1 MNCFE
6 HTQKPAVGTCT
17 NCGRGLCKECATVVE
32 GLLSCRGNCQN
43 EITRKRQLMVKQER
57 AADDRTVVYGTA
69 GKMHQQAFA
78 SAALFGLLFVI
89 GGALLL
95 LDEEILPGAVLLGL
109 GAMLAIRS
117 AGLRRAAQKYNSL
130 AQNQAEAQTVNK

>member
-6 HTQKPAVGTCT
+6 HPQKPAVGTCT
-17 NCGRGLCKECATVVE
+17 NCGRGLCKECATVIE
-32 GLLSCRGNCQN
+32 GMLSCRGNCQT
-43 EITRKRQLMVKQER
+43 EINRKRELMKKQER

-89 GGALLL
+89 GGALLIY
-95 LDEEILPGAVLLGL
+95 DDAIFPGAMLLGL

-117 AGLRRAAQKYNSL
+117 VGLRRAAEKYKSL
-130 AQNQAEAQTVNK
+130 AENRTEG